1 MSNAQILTE
10 NIKNI
15 AKSKNITLKS
25 MLSDCDLN
33 VNTLNQISDKK
44 GISCF
49 GLERIADYLSVSV
62 DYLLGR
68 TEEPEKIRNTQ
79 NNTNGNNNISINKT
93 ESAISEIGQEM
104 LKILES
110 LPTRER
116 INLLKMAYDYQEEYT
131 KK

>member
-1 MSNAQILTE
+1 MSNAQILAE

-15 AKSKNITLKS
+15 AKAKNITLKS

-49 GLERIADYLSVSV
+49 GLERIADYLDVSV

-68 TEEPEKIRNTQ
+68 TDTPNTYSISNQDTTINGTQANVINNAEKQDEMTEELVKAFKSMSFPD
-79 NNTNGNNNISINKT
+79 
-93 ESAISEIGQEM
+93 
-104 LKILES
+104 
-110 LPTRER
+110 
-116 INLLKMAYDYQEEYT
+116 KMDIMNAVLSKS
-131 KK
+131 KKKA